1 MNRLGNPLISISAPL
16 LILLA
21 ITGFLHREGKDKIQ
35 AIPALVVGSGLILT
49 GGVRRFLCFS
59 RYATKRGQNFHKVLA
74 KTAIMMMFLAVLE
87 SSRERMHT

>member
-35 AIPALVVGSGLILT
+35 AIPALVFGSGLVMT
-49 GGVRRFLCFS
+49 GTIRRFRRRRMLL
-59 RYATKRGQNFHKVLA
+59 REIKQDMNDQNF
-74 KTAIMMMFLAVLE
+74 
-87 SSRERMHT
+87 

>member
-16 LILLA
+16 LILIA

-49 GGVRRFLCFS
+49 GGVRRSRRRRMLFL
-59 RYATKRGQNFHKVLA
+59 KIKKDMNDQNF
-74 KTAIMMMFLAVLE
+74 
-87 SSRERMHT
+87 